1 MTTKTTTPRVLATLG
16 LALILGLLIAG
27 VAWAERPVSETRP
40 LAPDGILEIH
50 NIAGSVTVIG
60 GASQVE
66 ITGTLGDDVEKLEL
80 TGGGDRLEVRV
91 KTPRH
96 SQGRQDLAADLV
108 IRAPA
113 GARLEVETVSASIDV
128 EGMDDR
134 LELES
139 VSGNVHCKTQPRLLS
154 IETVSGE
161 IRSAG
166 ALEWAEVESVSGK
179 LDLGSVSGRLEASTV
194 SGAISVTGGT
204 LEEGRFSSV
213 SGRVEIATDLVPGGD
228 LEIEGHS
235 GGVVLDLPPG
245 VSATFDVETYSG
257 DIDNQ
262 LGPPAERTSEYGPG
276 KSLEFT
282 LGDGAARV
290 EIESFSGQV
299 TIR

>member
-1 MTTKTTTPRVLATLG
+1 MKTKTRTPRIFEALG

-40 LAPDGILEIH
+40 LAPDGILKIH

-60 GASQVE
+60 GAGEVE
-66 ITGTLGDDVEKLEL
+66 ITGTLGDDVEELEL
-80 TGGGDRLEVRV
+80 TGDGDRLEVRV
-91 KTPRH
+91 RTPRH
-96 SQGRQDLAADLV
+96 SRGRQDLASDLT

-134 LELES
+134 LELDS
-139 VSGNVHCKTQPRLLS
+139 VSGSVHCKTSPRLLS

-161 IRSAG
+161 IRTVG
-166 ALEWAEVESVSGK
+166 ASEWAEVESVSGK
-179 LDLGSVSGRLEASTV
+179 LDLSSVSGRLEASTV
-194 SGAISVTGGT
+194 SGSISVSGGS
-204 LEEGRFSSV
+204 LGEGRFSSV
-213 SGRVEIATDLVPGGD
+213 SGRIEIATDLVPGGE

-276 KSLEFT
+276 KSLQFT
-282 LGDGAARV
+282 LGNGASRV